1 MSDWKSKIPDIK
13 ELGEMTGKL
22 FKDIKKS
29 VDEIVSSY
37 KQKRPASP
45 ESSKPKEAKKEAPAK
60 KESAEVKE
68 EKKADE
74 KK

>member
-29 VDEIVSSY
+29 VDEIVTSY
-37 KQKRPASP
+37 KDKRPASS
-45 ESSKPKEAKKEAPAK
+45 ETSKPKAAKKETNSK
-60 KESAEVKE
+60 KESAQVKE
-68 EKKADE
+68 EKK
-74 KK
+74 